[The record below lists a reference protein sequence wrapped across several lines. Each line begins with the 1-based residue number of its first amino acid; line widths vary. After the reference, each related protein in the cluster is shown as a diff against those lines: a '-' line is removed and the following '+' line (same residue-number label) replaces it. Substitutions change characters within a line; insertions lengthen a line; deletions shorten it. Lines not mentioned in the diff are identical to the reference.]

1 MLRLKYLLLFIIS
14 IVVASCS
21 NVTVGADGTYYNG
34 TLQVLAAGDSKPF
47 VRNNVEC
54 AVEIN
59 ETEGVMN
66 LTMFNVKFAA
76 GMPLTIDFTLNDIP
90 CVVTEDAVI
99 FTFEGYKEPSGIA
112 KKFATIY
119 AFSKIEGVVT
129 GSSLSFEATC
139 KKGDFSFVTN

>member
-1 MLRLKYLLLFIIS
+1 MYRLKYTLLSIIS
-14 IVVASCS
+14 IIVVSCS

-34 TLQVLAAGDSKPF
+34 TLQVLAAGDSEPF

-59 ETEGVMN
+59 EAEGLMN
-66 LTMFNVKFAA
+66 LTMYNVKFAE
-76 GMPLTIDFTLNDIP
+76 GMPVTIDFTLNDIP
-90 CVVTEDAVI
+90 CVVIEESVI
-99 FTFEGYKEPSGIA
+99 FSFEGYKEPSGIG
-112 KKFATIY
+112 KIFAPIY